1 MADSSSPSSFSL
13 SRFLSLETTDTG
25 LATADDDEDDLNKLN
40 EDEEYL
46 RVLLDKEESVRNR
59 IDQPHVHDSILI
71 SRSEAIQWI
80 FNVRSSLQFKFHTAY
95 LSVTFI
101 DRFISVSPSH
111 ITHDDKPW
119 AIRLLAVACLSLAAK
134 TIDRTNWQL
143 SSLLQAE
150 GFEFSNKAVQ
160 RMELL
165 VLTTLDWRMCSVT
178 PFRFIRYFVSCLCN
192 ESSSRDLVS
201 MISQIICAATI
212 DLKFCVFLGN
222 SLVSWKSK
230 KQSTISR
237 SSAEAKYR
245 SMCAATCEVIW
256 LLNVLKE
263 LKVDINLPIILHCD
277 NTAAM
282 SIAANPVFHER
293 TKHFEID
300 LFFLREKNSKGIIR
314 TVGVSSK
321 DQTADVFTKG
331 LLVHSHEKICNS
343 LGMFDCFAY

>member
-1 MADSSSPSSFSL
+1 MADSSSPSPFSL

-25 LATADDDEDDLNKLN
+25 LATADDEEDDLNELK

-59 IDQPHVHDSILI
+59 IDQSSHVHDSILI

-165 VLTTLDWRMCSVT
+165 VLTTLDWRMCSIT
-178 PFRFIRYFVSCLCN
+178 PFRFIGYFVSCLCN
-192 ESSSRDLVS
+192 ESLRGLVS

-212 DLKFCVFLGN
+212 DLN
-222 SLVSWKSK
+222 IMAHRS
-230 KQSTISR
+230 STI
-237 SSAEAKYR
+237 A
-245 SMCAATCEVIW
+245 MAATLMAVDQGLTRESMEIKVKTTW
-256 LLNVLKE
+256 FNQLFDHVYQLK
-263 LKVDINLPIILHCD
+263 
-277 NTAAM
+277 
-282 SIAANPVFHER
+282 
-293 TKHFEID
+293 
-300 LFFLREKNSKGIIR
+300 
-314 TVGVSSK
+314 TVGRLERLNLQC
-321 DQTADVFTKG
+321 D
-331 LLVHSHEKICNS
+331 LL
-343 LGMFDCFAY
+343 

>member
-25 LATADDDEDDLNKLN
+25 LAAADDEEDDLNELN

-46 RVLLDKEESVRNR
+46 RVLLDKESAHNR

-165 VLTTLDWRMCSVT
+165 VLTTLDWRMCSIT
-178 PFRFIRYFVSCLCN
+178 PFRFIGYFVSCLCN

-212 DLKFCVFLGN
+212 DLN
-222 SLVSWKSK
+222 IMAHRS
-230 KQSTISR
+230 STI
-237 SSAEAKYR
+237 A
-245 SMCAATCEVIW
+245 MAATLMAVDQGLTRESMEIKVKTSWVNQLFDHVDVYTCYSRM
-256 LLNVLKE
+256 LKLE
-263 LKVDINLPIILHCD
+263 PLKVNIFELDSTKNEE
-277 NTAAM
+277 
-282 SIAANPVFHER
+282 NPSKR
-293 TKHFEID
+293 RKH
-300 LFFLREKNSKGIIR
+300 S
-314 TVGVSSK
+314 
-321 DQTADVFTKG
+321 
-331 LLVHSHEKICNS
+331 
-343 LGMFDCFAY
+343 

>member
-212 DLKFCVFLGN
+212 GKFNINDHFDLN
-222 SLVSWKSK
+222 IMAHRS
-230 KQSTISR
+230 STI
-237 SSAEAKYR
+237 A
-245 SMCAATCEVIW
+245 MAATLMAVDQGLTRESMEI
-256 LLNVLKE
+256 
-263 LKVDINLPIILHCD
+263 KVKTTWVNQLFDHVSL
-277 NTAAM
+277 
-282 SIAANPVFHER
+282 SIVF
-293 TKHFEID
+293 
-300 LFFLREKNSKGIIR
+300 FFYIGIIIR
-314 TVGVSSK
+314 WDHIK
-321 DQTADVFTKG
+321 KNI
-331 LLVHSHEKICNS
+331 L
-343 LGMFDCFAY
+343 

>member
-25 LATADDDEDDLNKLN
+25 LATADDDEDDLNELK

-46 RVLLDKEESVRNR
+46 RVLLDKEESVHNR
-59 IDQPHVHDSILI
+59 IDQPHVHDSIRI

-80 FNVRSSLQFKFHTAY
+80 FNARSSLRFKFHTAY

-143 SSLLQAE
+143 SSLSLQAE

-178 PFRFIRYFVSCLCN
+178 PFRFIGYFVSCLCN

-212 DLKFCVFLGN
+212 GKFIIDDHCGN
-222 SLVSWKSK
+222 SIQL
-230 KQSTISR
+230 
-237 SSAEAKYR
+237 
-245 SMCAATCEVIW
+245 
-256 LLNVLKE
+256 
-263 LKVDINLPIILHCD
+263 
-277 NTAAM
+277 
-282 SIAANPVFHER
+282 
-293 TKHFEID
+293 FE
-300 LFFLREKNSKGIIR
+300 
-314 TVGVSSK
+314 
-321 DQTADVFTKG
+321 
-331 LLVHSHEKICNS
+331 
-343 LGMFDCFAY
+343 